1 MGDNKLVTNPTGG
14 DEIKLVATEDVAVGM
29 NVDEVVSEV
38 EVDEVVSEVK
48 VDDDDE
54 ESKDEMIEVVDEEN
68 DADDA
73 DDRTVGKDKMVD
85 VVKEEVDAVDAFSS
99 CLIGLVCRSFAI
111 LEGIGREE
119 GLWMPGFAK
128 IGI

>member
-1 MGDNKLVTNPTGG
+1 LGDNKLVTNPTGG
-14 DEIKLVATEDVAVGM
+14 DEIKLVVVVATEDVAVGM

-68 DADDA
+68 DA

>member
-1 MGDNKLVTNPTGG
+1 LGDNKLVTNPTGG
-14 DEIKLVATEDVAVGM
+14 DEIKLVVVVATEDVAVGM
-29 NVDEVVSEV
+29 N
-38 EVDEVVSEVK
+38 VDEVVSEVK